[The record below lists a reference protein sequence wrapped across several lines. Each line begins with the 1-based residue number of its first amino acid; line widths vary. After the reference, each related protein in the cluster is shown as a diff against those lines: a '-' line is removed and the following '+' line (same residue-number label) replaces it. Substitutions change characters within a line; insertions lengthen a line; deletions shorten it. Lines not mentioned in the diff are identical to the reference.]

1 MEGALEGRERV
12 LGREHPDTLTSRDSL
27 ARLYSDQ
34 GRHAEA
40 EPLMERV
47 VKGRQRMLGLEHPDT
62 LASMNSLVR
71 IYTAQGRYTDAEMM
85 RERTPDRVEP

>member
-1 MEGALEGRERV
+1 
-12 LGREHPDTLTSRDSL
+12 
-27 ARLYSDQ
+27 
-34 GRHAEA
+34 
-40 EPLMERV
+40 MERV